1 MSQYMIALHSQNG
14 ALYYNEDYNFF
25 GEKNGTVYTNRQK
38 AYEKMQ
44 YAMKY
49 GTSLSGVFEVIPYRQ
64 TIKKFL
70 KRIRNNYHIEIT
82 EDTNDNV
89 IFSGTYAELKANR
102 KDLLEKVVTSW
113 DAVPMADDTTD
124 IGIMI

>member
-1 MSQYMIALHSQNG
+1 M
-14 ALYYNEDYNFF
+14 
-25 GEKNGTVYTNRQK
+25 
-38 AYEKMQ
+38 
-44 YAMKY
+44 
-49 GTSLSGVFEVIPYRQ
+49 Q
-64 TIKKFL
+64 TIKEFL
-70 KRIRNNYHIEIT
+70 KGTQNSYHIEIT

-113 DAVPMADDTTD
+113 DAVPMEDDTVD